1 MSVLRVL
8 KYQGVKI
15 MFKLSIRKPKAYSY
29 DEIGDYEELEDAQ
42 ERAQQEKTKNPEINY
57 KIEESSGGFNSY
69 GELLL
74 DLVEK
79 G

>member
-1 MSVLRVL
+1 M
-8 KYQGVKI
+8 Y
-15 MFKLSIRKPKAYSY
+15 KLSIRKPKAYSY
-29 DEIGDYEELEDAQ
+29 DEIGDFSELEDAQ
-42 ERAQQEKTKNPEINY
+42 ERAQQEKAKNPEINY
-57 KIEESSGGFNSY
+57 KIEESNGSFNSY

>member
-1 MSVLRVL
+1 M
-8 KYQGVKI
+8 Y
-15 MFKLSIRKPKAYSY
+15 KLSIRKPRAYSY
-29 DEIGDYEELEDAQ
+29 DEIGDFAELEDAQ
-42 ERAQQEKTKNPEINY
+42 ERAKKEKEKNPEINY
-57 KIEESSGGFNSY
+57 KIEESNGSFNSY

>member
-1 MSVLRVL
+1 M
-8 KYQGVKI
+8 Y
-15 MFKLSIRKPKAYSY
+15 KLSIRKPDKYSY
-29 DEIGDYEELEDAQ
+29 DEIGEFSELEDAQ
-42 ERAQQEKTKNPEINY
+42 KRAAAEKEKNSEISY
-57 KIEESSGGFNSY
+57 KIEESNGSFNSY

>member
-1 MSVLRVL
+1 M
-8 KYQGVKI
+8 Y
-15 MFKLSIRKPKAYSY
+15 KLSIRKPRAYSY
-29 DEIGDYEELEDAQ
+29 DEIGDFPELEDAQ
-42 ERAQQEKTKNPEINY
+42 ERAKKEKEKNPEISY
-57 KIEESSGGFNSY
+57 KIEESNGSFNSY

>member
-1 MSVLRVL
+1 
-8 KYQGVKI
+8 

-29 DEIGDYEELEDAQ
+29 DEIGDFEEFEEAQ
-42 ERAQQEKTKNPEINY
+42 QRAQAEKAKNPEINY
-57 KIEESSGGFNSY
+57 KIEESTGGFNSY

-74 DLVEK
+74 DIVEK

>member
-1 MSVLRVL
+1 M
-8 KYQGVKI
+8 Y
-15 MFKLSIRKPKAYSY
+15 KLSIRKPKAYSY
-29 DEIGDYEELEDAQ
+29 DEIGDFSELEDAQ
-42 ERAQQEKTKNPEINY
+42 ARAKKEKEKNPEVSY
-57 KIEESSGGFNSY
+57 KIEESNGSFNSY